1 MTGPTT
7 PRETPHEGIQDG
19 SQAGTHEHIHDV
31 IIIGAG
37 PGGSATA
44 HYLARAGLDVLL
56 LDRATFPRDK
66 TCGDALTPRALRVLD
81 EMGLLADVLARG
93 TRQDTVDFFAPN
105 GFTASADV
113 KSRDEQYSY
122 VEIVPRLILDNM
134 ILERAIA
141 SGARFEG
148 AVRVVNAQREGK
160 TMVVT
165 GERGRTLATF
175 RARMVVVATGASA
188 GLLVRM
194 GLLERVP
201 PVMLTCRAYYEGMSH
216 LEGGVQCRFDGVPL
230 PGYGWVFPLSAT
242 RANVGAGIFREGVA
256 RLWMPETARVVFD
269 AFIQT
274 PALRRMLDGATRD
287 GPVKGFPIRVDFA
300 RAPTYAE
307 RVAVVG
313 EAAGLVNPVTGEG
326 IDYALESGK
335 IAARHIADMFAEG
348 NFSLELLRAYDRELR
363 RAYQRLFVMC
373 SRLRLFY
380 CNPMVLNRAI
390 KAASHQSVLRDLYM
404 DIVMENEAVGRGLAP
419 STLARVAFG

>member
-1 MTGPTT
+1 MTT
-7 PRETPHEGIQDG
+7 P
-19 SQAGTHEHIHDV
+19 HDV

-44 HYLARAGLDVLL
+44 HYLAQGGLDVLL
-56 LDRATFPRDK
+56 LDRASFPRDK

-81 EMGLLADVLARG
+81 EMGLLGDVLAKG
-93 TRQDTVDFFAPN
+93 TRQNTVDFFSPK
-105 GFTASADV
+105 GHFASAAV
-113 KSRDEQYSY
+113 TSRDGTYSY
-122 VEIVPRLILDNM
+122 VEIIPRLILDNM
-134 ILERAIA
+134 ILERAVA
-141 SGARFEG
+141 SGAGFEG
-148 AVRVVNAQREGK
+148 SVRVVNVERDGSE
-160 TMVVT
+160 MVVT
-165 GERGRTLATF
+165 GERGRELATY

-194 GLLERVP
+194 GLLKRVP

-242 RANVGAGIFREGVA
+242 RANVGAGIFREGIA
-256 RLWMPETARVVFD
+256 KWWMPETARAVFD

-287 GPVKGFPIRVDFA
+287 EPVKGFPIRVDFA
-300 RAPTYAE
+300 HAPTFAE

-335 IAARHIADMFAEG
+335 MAARHIADMFAEG
-348 NFSLELLRAYDRELR
+348 NFSLEPLRAYDRELR
-363 RAYQRLFVMC
+363 RAYQHLFVLC

-380 CNPMVLNRAI
+380 CNPLVLNRAI
-390 KAASHQSVLRDLYM
+390 QAAARQTALQDLYM
-404 DIVMENEAVGRGLAP
+404 NIVMENEEVGRALAP

>member
-1 MTGPTT
+1 MTT
-7 PRETPHEGIQDG
+7 P
-19 SQAGTHEHIHDV
+19 HDV

-44 HYLARAGLDVLL
+44 HYLAQAGLDVLL
-56 LDRATFPRDK
+56 LDRARFPRDK

-81 EMGLLADVLARG
+81 EMDILDNVLAKG
-93 TRQDTVDFFAPN
+93 TRHTILDFYAPK
-105 GFTASADV
+105 GHTASAEV
-113 KSRDEQYSY
+113 TSRDGKYSY
-122 VEIVPRLILDNM
+122 VEIIPRLILDNM
-134 ILERAIA
+134 ILERALA

-148 AVRVVNAQREGK
+148 PVRVVQAAREGDA
-160 TMVVT
+160 MVVT
-165 GERGRTLATF
+165 GERGKETATY

-194 GLLERVP
+194 GVLRRVP

-216 LEGGVQCRFDGVPL
+216 LEGGIQCRFDGVPL

-242 RANVGAGIFREGVA
+242 RANIGAGIFREGIA
-256 RLWMPETARVVFD
+256 RYWMPENARVVFD

-274 PALRRMLDGATRD
+274 SALRRMLDGATRD

-300 RAPTYAE
+300 HAPTYAE

-335 IAARHIADMFAEG
+335 MAAAHVAGMFAAG
-348 NFSLELLRAYDRELR
+348 DFSLDRLRAYDQELR
-363 RAYQRLFVMC
+363 QAFQQLFVLC

-380 CNPMVLNRAI
+380 CNPLVLNRAI
-390 KAASHQSVLRDLYM
+390 KAAARQSQLRDLYM
-404 DIVMENEAVGRGLAP
+404 NIVMENEEAGRALAP
-419 STLARVAFG
+419 ATLARVAFG